1 MREAPLDSPP
11 ARRDWITM
19 LAFLGVSILMLGT
32 AYLSSNPDFGVHHQM
47 WPWEFFDSPA
57 WLGGERVGT
66 LMLCL
71 WIVTGVVMAV
81 AAFCCRSALR
91 ITLALPLLGVLLLY
105 ARIPMRAPFLS
116 GWGIDLLVSSVLV
129 GAGLVTAGRNL
140 TRGRVL
146 ILLGCLPLLSWMF
159 LLNHPHLTP
168 TADGGFGMHVDVMY
182 KGVWSDLSLWL
193 ERGQISNEELG
204 DLYLGK
210 RVLPYVLLVVGYLL
224 ALFTAFGLRWRWYRR
239 FVLLVLA
246 AAMTV
251 SGITGA
257 IGYLEG
263 GESTR
268 LVESEWMEILGALHS
283 HGLVLWWAL
292 TLLLGGAFS
301 RHAEEVSA

>member
-11 ARRDWITM
+11 AGRDWITM

-32 AYLSSNPDFGVHHQM
+32 AYISSNPEFGVHHEM

-57 WLGGERVGT
+57 WLGAERLGT
-66 LMLCL
+66 LMLWL
-71 WIVTGVVMAV
+71 WIATGVVMAV

-91 ITLALPLLGVLLLY
+91 ITLALPLLAVLLLY
-105 ARIPMRAPFLS
+105 ARLPMRGPFLS
-116 GWGIDLLVSSVLV
+116 GWGVDLLASSVLV
-129 GAGLVTAGRNL
+129 GAGLVTAGHHA

-146 ILLGCLPLLSWMF
+146 IVLGCLPLLGWLF
-159 LLNHPHLTP
+159 FLNHPHLAP
-168 TADGGFGMHVDVMY
+168 TADGGFAMNVDVMY
-182 KGVWSDLSLWL
+182 KAIWADVSLWL
-193 ERGQISNEELG
+193 ERGALSNEEFG

-210 RVLPYVLLVVGYLL
+210 RVLPYALLAVGYVL
-224 ALFTAFGLRWRWYRR
+224 ALLTAFGLRWRWYRR

-246 AAMTV
+246 GALAV
-251 SGITGA
+251 SGVTGA

-263 GESTR
+263 GQSMR

-292 TLLLGGAFS
+292 TLLVGGAYG